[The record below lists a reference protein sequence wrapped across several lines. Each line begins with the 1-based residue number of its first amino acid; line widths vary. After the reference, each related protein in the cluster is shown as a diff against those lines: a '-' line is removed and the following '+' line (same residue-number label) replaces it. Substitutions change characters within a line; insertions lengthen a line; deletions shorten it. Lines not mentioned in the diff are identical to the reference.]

1 MRSCGERSILW
12 IRSKWALRLLA
23 LVTGV
28 GLLVRVDAALVA
40 AQVADLCEGR
50 HATSGTADIRSRALV
65 DLLVLYQL
73 RLAGEARPTSRE
85 AAAVLAR
92 GGVPSS
98 QFCGF

>member
-12 IRSKWALRLLA
+12 IRSYWPLRLLA

-50 HATSGTADIRSRALV
+50 RATSGTADIRSRALV
-65 DLLVLYQL
+65 DLLVPYLL
-73 RLAGEARPTSRE
+73 
-85 AAAVLAR
+85 
-92 GGVPSS
+92 
-98 QFCGF
+98 